1 MEKNNL
7 TTPIWALIFGVISLT
22 SCYSNIDVPTPTSTG
37 VELTENPTE
46 DALSVLSN
54 HSYVTYG
61 EFDEEFGHALGR
73 RMQGTM
79 TSPSMADVFVID
91 PSAVNKS
98 NLMSTHELKTMIRRT
113 ESGEA
118 SVVLTK
124 ATFREFYDWAQLYV
138 LGYLLM
144 ELENYH
150 GDRADY
156 DSPAA
161 APARRRVA
169 NVVRNAYIAG
179 HQTRMLTRG
188 ATVNGMELDWEHVDS
203 WPEEDQNTVMFDG
216 FAQSGGNELF
226 VMNAAAT
233 LNANAE
239 VRHPQ
244 NDHEWGHKADAV
256 THWLNRQDAEKAKT
270 RAGLK
275 IFTRAVTRGGG
286 NADISDMMS
295 AQTKDFVFDYQ
306 CPNVGNTTV
315 YTAHSAIKVQYQAY
329 SAYDFGS
336 DVEYYQVRQNITVM
350 NDKIYSSPEGDSNW
364 WLRQNDGD
372 WVFARGPWMK
382 RIDTKMWLEGQGT
395 ISIVSAAPLNANGTS
410 SGSTSSGGSASTTIG
425 SSDGVSIGVSAGM
438 SGWNPTFSMSESFTH
453 TESYSETTGTTW
465 NTSTNWST
473 QDLATTCTQDN
484 NSVTWQHNGN
494 TPNDYN
500 STYIDN
506 IKTLLKS
513 TCVTDEQVL
522 WKVDN
527 PSGTYTLKA
536 SLNVVNEIAKLK
548 KTDYQGSMPTFG
560 TTQDNPHEISFELN
574 APDRF
579 KRKWNCQVYDYGT
592 TPEGMTQIEYT
603 NLIDDFIEQSYGNKS
618 ACFCWAKLFVST
630 EATADGS
637 DNAASVFQ
645 TFKNSIRGMKQQLRI
660 KGISGRLVFG
670 LKPDGVNVTDPK
682 NLTDQITVVLDGTGY
697 NEGETFTEQLNG
709 YDITYKVTKKGSE
722 VELSSVP
729 NDFSGELNIP
739 EKVSDGVL
747 TVTSLG
753 NNCAVRRKG
762 ITAVTIPSTVRTIE
776 NGALAELNITEI
788 SVPEGVETISTYVFH
803 CDESVTKVY
812 LPSTLKTI
820 GNSSFGCTNSLA
832 EVHIKATTPPDL
844 GNFIF
849 YPRYN
854 DAVLY
859 VPKGCKDAYAKAKE
873 WQYFK
878 NIVEE

>member
-1 MEKNNL
+1 MAM
-7 TTPIWALIFGVISLT
+7 TIAVFS
-22 SCYSNIDVPTPTSTG
+22 SCVDNDDNPTPTTTG
-37 VELTENPTE
+37 VEQAENPTE
-46 DALSVLSN
+46 DALSVMSN

-73 RMQGTM
+73 RLQGTM

-150 GDRADY
+150 GDHGY

-161 APARRRVA
+161 APARRKMA
-169 NVVRNAYIAG
+169 NVMRNAYMAG
-179 HQTRMLTRG
+179 QQRRMLTRG
-188 ATVNGMELDWEHVDS
+188 ATVNGMELDWEHVNT
-203 WPEEDQNTVMFDG
+203 WPEEDQNAVMFDG

-256 THWLNRQDAEKAKT
+256 THWLNRQDAEKARS

-275 IFTRAVTRGGG
+275 NFARAITRSG
-286 NADISDMMS
+286 NSDISDMMS

-306 CPNVGNTTV
+306 YPATWDTSVA
-315 YTAHSAIKVQYQAY
+315 TAHSAIKVQYRAY

-336 DVEYYQVRQNITVM
+336 KVEYYQVRQNITVM
-350 NDKIYSSPEGDSNW
+350 NDQTFRDPGNNW
-364 WLRQNDGD
+364 WCRSGDGD
-372 WVFARGPWMK
+372 YTLARGDWMK
-382 RIDTKMWLEGQGT
+382 RIDTKMWLEGEGT
-395 ISIVSAAPLNANGTS
+395 KSIVSAGPLNANGTS

-425 SSDGVSIGVSAGM
+425 SSDGCSIGISAGM
-438 SGWNPTFSMSESFTH
+438 SGWNPTFSMSESYTH
-453 TESYSETTGTTW
+453 TESYSETTGITW

-473 QDLATTCTQDN
+473 QDLTTTCTQGNDGT
-484 NSVTWQHNGN
+484 VTWTHTGN
-494 TPNDYN
+494 SPT
-500 STYIDN
+500 TIDGDTGTRADK
-506 IKTLLKS
+506 IKELLKN
-513 TCVTDEQVL
+513 TCTTDEQVL
-522 WKVDN
+522 WKIEN
-527 PSGTYTLKA
+527 PSDKYTLKA
-536 SLNVVNEIAKLK
+536 NLNVVSEMCKIKWN
-548 KTDYQGSMPTFG
+548 GSSYDGAFV
-560 TTQDNPHEISFELN
+560 TQDNPHEISFELN

-579 KRKWNCQVYDYGT
+579 KRKWNCVIYDYGT
-592 TPEGMTQIEYT
+592 APEGMSQIEYT
-603 NLIDDFIEQSYGNKS
+603 NYIDDFIEKSYGNNS
-618 ACFCWAKLFVST
+618 ANFCWATLFTST

-645 TFKNSIRGMKQQLRI
+645 TFKNSICGMKQQLRT

-670 LKPDGVNVTDPK
+670 LKPDGVDVTDPN
-682 NLTDQITVVLDGTGY
+682 NLTDKIALALDGTGY

-729 NDFSGELNIP
+729 KDFSGELNIP

-753 NNCAVRRKG
+753 NNSAVGRKG

-788 SVPEGVETISTYVFH
+788 NIPEGVQTIGTWSFH
-803 CDESVTKVY
+803 LDTQLTKVY
-812 LPSTLKTI
+812 LPSTLTEI
-820 GNSSFGCTNSLA
+820 LYCAFYECGALS
-832 EVHIKATTPPDL
+832 EVHIKATTPPTID
-844 GNFIF
+844 N
-849 YPRYN
+849 YWTVHN
-854 DAVLY
+854 SCENATLY
-859 VPKGCKDAYAKAKE
+859 VSKGYKDIYATADYWKD
-873 WQYFK
+873 FK

>member
-1 MEKNNL
+1 MRKIFILMAMTIAVFSSCVDNDDNPMP
-7 TTPIWALIFGVISLT
+7 TT
-22 SCYSNIDVPTPTSTG
+22 TG
-37 VELTENPTE
+37 VEQAENPTE
-46 DALSVLSN
+46 DALSVMSN

-73 RMQGTM
+73 RLQGTM

-98 NLMSTHELKTMIRRT
+98 NFMSTHELKTMIRRT

-150 GDRADY
+150 GDHGY

-161 APARRRVA
+161 APARRKMA
-169 NVVRNAYIAG
+169 NVMRNAYMAG
-179 HQTRMLTRG
+179 QQRRMLTRG
-188 ATVNGMELDWEHVDS
+188 ATVNGMELDWEHVNT
-203 WPEEDQNTVMFDG
+203 WPEEDQNAVMFDG
-216 FAQSGGNELF
+216 FAQSSDNELF

-256 THWLNRQDAEKAKT
+256 THWLNRQDAEKART

-275 IFTRAVTRGGG
+275 NFARAITRSG
-286 NADISDMMS
+286 NSDISDMMS

-306 CPNVGNTTV
+306 YPARRDPSIW
-315 YTAHSAIKVQYQAY
+315 TAHSAIKVQYRAY
-329 SAYDFGS
+329 SAYDFH
-336 DVEYYQVRQNITVM
+336 DNVEYYQVRQNITAM
-350 NDKIYSSPEGDSNW
+350 NDQIHNVINGSGW
-364 WLRQNDGD
+364 WARSNDGD
-372 WVFARGPWMK
+372 YTLARGDWMK
-382 RIDTKMWLEGQGT
+382 RIDTKMWLEGNGT
-395 ISIVSAAPLNANGTS
+395 KSIVSAAPLNENGSS

-425 SSDGVSIGVSAGM
+425 SSDGCSIGISAGM
-438 SGWNPTFSMSESFTH
+438 SGWNPTFSMSESYTH
-453 TESYSETTGTTW
+453 TESYSETTGITW

-473 QDLATTCTQDN
+473 KDLTTVCTQSNDPTGT
-484 NSVTWQHNGN
+484 VTWTHTGN
-494 TPNDYN
+494 TPTDFPGTE
-500 STYIDN
+500 SDN
-506 IKTLLKS
+506 VKTLLKT

-522 WKVDN
+522 WKVQN
-527 PSGTYTLKA
+527 PSDKYTLKA
-536 SLNVVNEIAKLK
+536 SLNVVSEIVKNNGGDWA
-548 KTDYQGSMPTFG
+548 TNAVFVS
-560 TTQDNPHEISFELN
+560 QDNPHEISFELN

-579 KRKWNCQVYDYGT
+579 KRKWNCVIYDYGT
-592 TPEGMTQIEYT
+592 APEGMSQIEYT
-603 NLIDDFIEQSYGNKS
+603 NYIDDFIEKSYGNNS
-618 ACFCWAKLFVST
+618 ANFCWATLFTST

-645 TFKNSIRGMKQQLRI
+645 TFKNSICGMKQQLRT

-670 LKPDGVNVTDPK
+670 LKPDGVDVTDPN
-682 NLTDQITVVLDGTGY
+682 NLTDKIAINLDASGY
-697 NEGETFTEQLNG
+697 NEGETFTEKVNG
-709 YDITYKVTKKGSE
+709 YDITYKVTKKDSE

-729 NDFSGELNIP
+729 DGFTGELNIP
-739 EKVSDGVL
+739 ASVCDDKL

-753 NNCAVRRKG
+753 NNSAVRRKG
-762 ITAVTIPSTVRTIE
+762 ITAVTIPSTVKTIQ

-788 SVPEGVETISTYVFH
+788 IVPEGVTDISTWAFH
-803 CDESVTKVY
+803 ADKEATKVY

-820 GNSSFGCTNSLA
+820 EYSAFRDMDKLA
-832 EVHIKATTPPDL
+832 EVHIKATTPPTIGDFL
-844 GNFIF
+844 F
-849 YPRYN
+849 YPHY
-854 DAVLY
+854 DTAKLY
-859 VPKGCKDAYAKAKE
+859 VPKGCKDAYAQARE
-873 WQYFK
+873 WQYFGQYQ